1 MWQGLPASRTT
12 WIANNL
18 LQTPLPHCLTSSTPS
33 TLVFKVNG
41 SSHTQSAPVAETAE
55 ARLLSVSVADV
66 PRLLRCVNIRK
77 AAGPHSIPGRVLK
90 TCTHQLA
97 GVFMDILTS
106 PFPCL
111 LFPNVSKH
119 PPLCQYKRHPKLFAW
134 MTAALLLWLPSSAS
148 ALRSLEITSALYY
161 QHHSSHCSSPTAITT
176 PLTMQFPSACT
187 LLFPIL
193 TRGTH
198 MWECCLLTTVQHLIP

>member
-1 MWQGLPASRTT
+1 MFARLSTLEPPPLILVMRMIISKPSIPSAEPSRLQNANTKKKLKHSSPIPTTETCSKDSTASRTT

-41 SSHTQSAPVAETAE
+41 SSHTQSAPVAKTAE

-119 PPLCQYKRHPKLFAW
+119 PPLCQYKRHPKLFA
-134 MTAALLLWLPSSAS
+134 
-148 ALRSLEITSALYY
+148 
-161 QHHSSHCSSPTAITT
+161 
-176 PLTMQFPSACT
+176 
-187 LLFPIL
+187 
-193 TRGTH
+193 
-198 MWECCLLTTVQHLIP
+198 